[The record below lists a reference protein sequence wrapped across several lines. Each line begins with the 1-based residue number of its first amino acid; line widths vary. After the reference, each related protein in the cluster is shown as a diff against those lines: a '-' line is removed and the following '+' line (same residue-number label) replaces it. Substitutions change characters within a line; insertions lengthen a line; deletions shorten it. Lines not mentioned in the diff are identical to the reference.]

1 MRPSCYART
10 PSEAQGGLPVLVV
23 RFAVVF
29 MARTLKAAR
38 TGVNRE
44 KRG

>member
-1 MRPSCYART
+1 MRSFDYART
-10 PSEAQGGLPVLVV
+10 TPEAQRGLPVLVV